1 MSKTKTTDSPNELL
15 RLRKTGTR
23 RRKARSEAGGPTVGD
38 RMEIL
43 LGLASGL
50 LEEVET
56 CDQDIED
63 RGDDFEF
70 DGENPNAMAALEAVL
85 DLPPIPARLAK
96 LPVQCPRLD
105 WYDLRDCVKAI
116 GDQLEAVQEAI
127 GDRKA
132 GEFGEELEGA
142 LSWFNEF

>member
-1 MSKTKTTDSPNELL
+1 MPKTKKTDSANELL
-15 RLRKTGTR
+15 GLRKTEPR
-23 RRKARSEAGGPTVGD
+23 RRNALPKAEGPTIGRQV
-38 RMEIL
+38 EIL
-43 LGLASGL
+43 LEWASGV
-50 LEEVET
+50 LEEVES
-56 CDQDIED
+56 CDEDIED
-63 RGDDFEF
+63 RGDDFDF
-70 DGENPNAMAALEAVL
+70 DGENPNATAALEAVL

-105 WYDLRDCVKAI
+105 WDDLRDCVKAI